1 MFDTQYAIPVLIFG
15 VAAGL
20 LLGRMSREHS
30 AATRGKKNPHAGD
43 CMMEG
48 ISTGLLVGAVLGM
61 TGVMN
66 IVPATLISALG
77 GMVVGMN
84 IKKKK

>member
-1 MFDTQYAIPVLIFG
+1 MFDTQYAIPVLLFG

-20 LLGRMSREHS
+20 LLGRMSKSRS
-30 AATRGKKNPHAGD
+30 AANRGKKNVHADD

-61 TGVMN
+61 TGVMD
-66 IVPATLISALG
+66 IIPATLISALG